1 MAQRIEYAVF
11 PGARDETLLPTV
23 GKVLGH
29 VRRTAPTLRDFR
41 EWLKEAGLWSKD
53 DQPVL
58 QALLDLEQTAAG
70 TIGLGPWANQF
81 LDAADEAKTKDQ
93 LYKRL
98 LDENTLLVKYVLEA
112 LDTDG
117 GGRLH
122 STYELHRMLT
132 SYVYPGKH
140 IGLVAFQSWIR
151 WMVASGRVKLIG
163 IRWGLTDIGKLAVP
177 RLRTIDVEEFL
188 EDEAAAQQADGE
200 PAGVGA
206 VAAAVVSAPPPV
218 AAPRPVPQPS
228 APQNHPQPAP
238 DDPEETL
245 DLPPEAGPIDEQVAA
260 QWETQHLGAA
270 AVQTTPTPAPTPAP
284 TEVVAAPPKSTRS
297 KTPIGAGP
305 TPAVVAGTDPAD
317 PAPAIAA
324 LRAWGQ
330 SQGLGGGSQL
340 ALAGVEARLAAT
352 EPWRQLFLAAVLAR
366 LAQSAHADAATTL
379 LRTAAGGS
387 WGPVALLADRPAA
400 LLEVLSKWQLAGD
413 DPVVAVAR
421 DAVVLAAVAASR
433 TAQAA
438 ALPAALGS
446 AATGEVLV
454 DHLLETVLYGAPPVA
469 ALWLVHEQ
477 VRAGVWRH
485 KAATDIAAVP
495 SRAVRLMAYRLRLV
509 DRHFADSP
517 AALVSHA
524 RRLAQLLPPGSA
536 ESLALQTL
544 APTDH
549 LRFDCRHVP
558 VCDSACVAPA

>member
-29 VRRTAPTLRDFR
+29 VRRTAPTARDFR
-41 EWLKEAGLWSKD
+41 EWLKEAGLWSKE
-53 DQPVL
+53 DQPIL
-58 QALLDLEQTAAG
+58 HGWLDLEQTAAG

-81 LDAADEAKTKDQ
+81 LDASDEAKTRDQ

-163 IRWGLTDIGKLAVP
+163 IRWGLTDVGKLAVP

-188 EDEAAAQQADGE
+188 EDEAGAQQAAGAS
-200 PAGVGA
+200 AGVGA
-206 VAAAVVSAPPPV
+206 AAAPAALVPPSI
-218 AAPRPVPQPS
+218 PQPT
-228 APQNHPQPAP
+228 ANRVMAQPAA
-238 DDPEETL
+238 DEPEEAP
-245 DLPPEAGPIDEQVAA
+245 DLPPEAGPVDEQVAA
-260 QWETQHLGAA
+260 QWETQHLGAV
-270 AVQTTPTPAPTPAP
+270 AVQAPQAPAPTPAP
-284 TEVVAAPPKSTRS
+284 TEVVAPPTKSTRA
-297 KTPIGAGP
+297 K
-305 TPAVVAGTDPAD
+305 TPAVERTTPAAFAGADPAD
-317 PAPAIAA
+317 PTLVIAA

-340 ALAGVEARLAAT
+340 ALAGIEPRLATT
-352 EPWRQLFLAAVLAR
+352 EPWRQLFLAALLAR
-366 LAQSAHADAATTL
+366 LAQSPHAQAATAV
-379 LRTAAGGS
+379 LREAAGGS
-387 WGPVALLADRPAA
+387 WGPVALLADRPSAVLD
-400 LLEVLSKWQLAGD
+400 LLGKWQLSSD
-413 DPVVAVAR
+413 DQVVAAAR
-421 DAVVLAAVAASR
+421 DAVVLSALAAAR
-433 TAQAA
+433 TADAT
-438 ALPAALGS
+438 ALPAVLGT

-454 DHLLETVLYGAPPVA
+454 QHLLETVLHGAPAVA

-485 KAATDIAAVP
+485 KAAVEVAAVP
-495 SRAVRLMAYRLRLV
+495 TRAVRLMAYRLRLL
-509 DRHFADSP
+509 DRHFADSTP
-517 AALVSHA
+517 ALVSQA

-536 ESLALQTL
+536 ESAALQTL
-544 APTDH
+544 APADH

-558 VCDSACVAPA
+558 VCDSACVAAT